1 MNGCFLLLF
10 FCHQF
15 SHKIKQAYERHDWL
29 GHLAKV
35 YLAPPLSPGQ
45 PLRSPVPLDVAKRL
59 REPRLS
65 LRMLASYRTLVLLG
79 VLYLVL
85 RTWLGTG
92 PLTFMLLLALGLL
105 FYGVVCVAIMQVRE
119 WWHR

>member
-1 MNGCFLLLF
+1 MCGCV

-15 SHKIKQAYERHDWL
+15 ADQIRQVYQRPDWL
-29 GHLAKV
+29 GRLAKV

-45 PLRSPVPLDVAKRL
+45 RLQSPVPPHVVEWL

-65 LRMLASYRTLVLLG
+65 LRVLASYQTLMLLG

-92 PLTFMLLLALGLL
+92 PLTFTLLLAFGLL
-105 FYGVVCVAIMQVRE
+105 LYGIVCVAIMQIRE
-119 WWHR
+119 WWQR